1 MVPIFKNVGER
12 GKAKKFCPVSLL
24 PVVSKVLEKFVNNKL
39 GDHLEK
45 CALLS
50 DFQYGFRPSR
60 STADLPTVVSD
71 RIAMVFQKS
80 GTTRAVA
87 LYIFKAFNRV
97 WHSMLHSWLHT
108 FPTTH

>member
-39 GDHLEK
+39 CDHLEK

-60 STADLPTVVSD
+60 STADLPTVASD